1 MRCNGVKEDS
11 NNLGNDWMAKVWTIN
26 CQLILQI
33 CPKNAW
39 EIDPRTNEKP
49 NNNSLLFPDSSNI
62 RWLISGH
69 SGQDRI
75 EGGTWAQG
83 RLQFRESILSGVIAN
98 HIGGHIRLN
107 SHRDMTSSFRHS
119 NTCDWETAKAQ
130 ETVATAPSQFTT
142 DLNDKIVA
150 DGGTEL
156 SSSYHLFLYL
166 VSIKAIRTMCSY
178 HHWTSTERSSWAS
191 RERMAWPS
199 RRWWIRSVFHSTCVE
214 RMHTKH
220 SEVLIERIFSQHL
233 DSTSP

>member
-1 MRCNGVKEDS
+1 MRCNGVEEDS

-49 NNNSLLFPDSSNI
+49 NNNSFLFPDSSNI

-98 HIGGHIRLN
+98 HIGGHIRLFIGWLFWTATVIW
-107 SHRDMTSSFRHS
+107 HRRFAIAIH
-119 NTCDWETAKAQ
+119 
-130 ETVATAPSQFTT
+130 ATEKLPRPRKRWQQ
-142 DLNDKIVA
+142 
-150 DGGTEL
+150 
-156 SSSYHLFLYL
+156 
-166 VSIKAIRTMCSY
+166 
-178 HHWTSTERSSWAS
+178 HHHNL
-191 RERMAWPS
+191 
-199 RRWWIRSVFHSTCVE
+199 RRI
-214 RMHTKH
+214 
-220 SEVLIERIFSQHL
+220 
-233 DSTSP
+233 